1 MEDENIWKTENG
13 WSLYTKEYKQR
24 VLDSVGMQMSLQ
36 LRSLIEDSFEYIEK
50 KLIGFPTYKRWKKM
64 QQKKLEVGSL
74 DFIDDCIL
82 NVSDDEDDLN
92 DTLKYS
98 MGQSFHGN

>member
-1 MEDENIWKTENG
+1 
-13 WSLYTKEYKQR
+13 
-24 VLDSVGMQMSLQ
+24 
-36 LRSLIEDSFEYIEK
+36 
-50 KLIGFPTYKRWKKM
+50 M

-98 MGQSFHGN
+98 MG